1 MKNYTRLLEYARPYL
16 NFALANAVFNLLY
29 ALFNVLSILVFI
41 PTLGILFG
49 TQEPVYT
56 APTYSG
62 IGSLKSYLEQQ
73 LNYFITTQSE
83 QTDEVQAL
91 VAIVLLSALIF
102 LLKNVFRYLAAY
114 VLSFLRTGIVKDLQD
129 QLYNKLVEL
138 PLSYTKSKRKG
149 DLIARM
155 TSDVKEVEQSIINS
169 FETISR
175 EPFTIVLV
183 MLSMFVLSW
192 QLTLFVLLFFPVAGF
207 IIARVGKSLKAQ
219 SLRAQQETGVFLSFF
234 EETLGKLLVIK
245 SFTAEQSFKRKFEHS
260 TKKLS
265 QIMNRVI
272 QRNALASPLSEFLGV
287 LVVLVVLWYGGS
299 LVLRG
304 DSLLSPQEFMGY
316 IGLFYTIINP
326 VKLLTTVNYNLKKG
340 KPALERILEIIDT
353 SSPLLDPVQAVPF
366 RFEQEIRFNKVSF
379 GYDNEPI
386 LEEFNLTV
394 KKGETLA
401 IVGTSGSGKTTMVQ
415 LLSRF
420 YDVNSGSITI
430 DGVDLR
436 DFKKSAL
443 RKHIA
448 FVTQE
453 AMLFN
458 ESVTN
463 NIALG
468 EADALLSTVKLAA
481 EKANAAPFVDQLEH
495 QYEMVLGDDGNR
507 LSGGQKQR
515 IAIARAFFKDAPILV
530 LDEATSALDTES
542 EREVQFALDSIQKD
556 RTTFII
562 AHRLS
567 TVQKADRIIVLD
579 NRRIAETGT
588 HNELLQKK
596 GIYANLIQL
605 QTLAT

>member
-1 MKNYTRLLEYARPYL
+1 
-16 NFALANAVFNLLY
+16 
-29 ALFNVLSILVFI
+29 
-41 PTLGILFG
+41 
-49 TQEPVYT
+49 
-56 APTYSG
+56 
-62 IGSLKSYLEQQ
+62 
-73 LNYFITTQSE
+73 
-83 QTDEVQAL
+83 
-91 VAIVLLSALIF
+91 
-102 LLKNVFRYLAAY
+102 
-114 VLSFLRTGIVKDLQD
+114 
-129 QLYNKLVEL
+129 
-138 PLSYTKSKRKG
+138 
-149 DLIARM
+149 
-155 TSDVKEVEQSIINS
+155 
-169 FETISR
+169 
-175 EPFTIVLV
+175 
-183 MLSMFVLSW
+183 
-192 QLTLFVLLFFPVAGF
+192 
-207 IIARVGKSLKAQ
+207 
-219 SLRAQQETGVFLSFF
+219 
-234 EETLGKLLVIK
+234 
-245 SFTAEQSFKRKFEHS
+245 
-260 TKKLS
+260 
-265 QIMNRVI
+265 
-272 QRNALASPLSEFLGV
+272 
-287 LVVLVVLWYGGS
+287 
-299 LVLRG
+299 VLRG

-340 KPALERILEIIDT
+340 KPALERIMEIIDT
-353 SSPLLDPVQAVPF
+353 SSPLLDPIQAVPF
-366 RFEQEIRFNKVSF
+366 RFDQEIRFNQVSF
-379 GYDNEPI
+379 GYDKEPI
-386 LEEFNLTV
+386 LEEFDLTV

-458 ESVTN
+458 ESVTT

-468 EADALLSTVKLAA
+468 EANAPLNAVRLAA
-481 EKANAAPFVDQLEH
+481 EKANAAPFIKQLEH

-579 NRRIAETGT
+579 NKRIAETGT

>member
-1 MKNYTRLLEYARPYL
+1 MKNYKRLLRYAKPYF
-16 NFALANAVFNLLY
+16 NFALANAAFNLVY

-49 TQEPVYT
+49 TQEPVST
-56 APTYSG
+56 APTYDG
-62 IGSLKSYLEQQ
+62 IGSLKNYLEQQ
-73 LNYFITTQSE
+73 LNYFITIQSE
-83 QTDEVQAL
+83 QSDEVQAL
-91 VAIVLLSALIF
+91 AAIVLLSALIF
-102 LLKNVFRYLAAY
+102 LLKNIFRYLAAY

-129 QLYNKLVEL
+129 QLYQKLIEL

-155 TSDVKEVEQSIINS
+155 TSDIKEVEQSIINS
-169 FETISR
+169 LETISR

-183 MLSMFVLSW
+183 LLSMFVLSW

-219 SLRAQQETGVFLSFF
+219 SLKAQQETGVFLSFF

-245 SFTAEQSFKRKFEHS
+245 SFTAENAFKSKFEQS
-260 TKKLS
+260 TKNLRG
-265 QIMNRVI
+265 IMNRVI

-304 DSLLSPQEFMGY
+304 NSLLSPQEFMGY

-340 KPALERILEIIDT
+340 KPALERIMEIIDT
-353 SSPLLDPVQAVPF
+353 SNPILDPTNAVPF
-366 RFEQEIRFNKVSF
+366 QFEQEIRFNQVSF
-379 GYDNEPI
+379 GYHQESI
-386 LEEFNLTV
+386 LHQVDLTV

-420 YDVNSGSITI
+420 YDVTSGSITI

-436 DFKKSAL
+436 NFKKSDL
-443 RKHIA
+443 RKRIA

-458 ESVTN
+458 ETVTN

-468 EADALLSTVKLAA
+468 IDNAPLDTVKAA
-481 EKANAAPFVDQLEH
+481 AAKANAAPFINQLEQ
-495 QYEMVLGDDGNR
+495 QYQTVLGDDGNR

-567 TVQKADRIIVLD
+567 TVQKADRILVLD
-579 NRRIAETGT
+579 NKHIAETGT
-588 HNELLQKK
+588 HKELLEKK
-596 GIYANLIQL
+596 GIYFKLIQL

>member
-1 MKNYTRLLEYARPYL
+1 MENYKSLLRYAKPYL
-16 NFALANAVFNLLY
+16 NFALANATFNVLY

-49 TQEPVYT
+49 TQEPVIT
-56 APTYSG
+56 APTYDG
-62 IGSLKSYLEQQ
+62 IGSLKNYLEQQ

-83 QTDEVQAL
+83 QSDEVQAL

-129 QLYNKLVEL
+129 QLYQKLMEL

-155 TSDVKEVEQSIINS
+155 TSDIKEVEQSIIHS
-169 FETISR
+169 LETITR

-183 MLSMFVLSW
+183 LLSMFVLSW
-192 QLTLFVLLFFPVAGF
+192 QLTLFVLLFFPLAGF

-219 SLRAQQETGVFLSFF
+219 SLKAQQETGVFLSFF

-245 SFTAEQSFKRKFEHS
+245 SFTAENAFKSKFENS
-260 TKKLS
+260 TKNLRG
-265 QIMNRVI
+265 IMNRVI

-304 DSLLSPQEFMGY
+304 NSLLSPQEFMGY

-340 KPALERILEIIDT
+340 KPALERIMEIID
-353 SSPLLDPVQAVPF
+353 SSSTILDPANAIPF
-366 RFEQEIRFNKVSF
+366 QFEREIRFNQVSF
-379 GYDNEPI
+379 GYHQEFI
-386 LEEFNLTV
+386 LHQLDLTV

-420 YDVNSGSITI
+420 YDVTIGSITI
-430 DGVDLR
+430 DGVDIR
-436 DFKKSAL
+436 NFKQSEL

-468 EADALLSTVKLAA
+468 IENVPLQKVKTAA
-481 EKANAAPFVDQLEH
+481 EKANAAPFIDQLEN
-495 QYEMVLGDDGNR
+495 QYQMVLGDDANR

-567 TVQKADRIIVLD
+567 TVQKADRILVLD
-579 NRRIAETGT
+579 NKHLAETGT

-596 GIYANLIQL
+596 GIYFKLIQL